1 MELNIVYNEDCL
13 ETMKR
18 MADKSVNLIIADF
31 PYFEVKGEFDFI
43 WKDFDEF
50 LEWVEV
56 CAKEFKRILAD
67 NGSLYVYGDAKK
79 IAYKQII
86 FDKYFNLENN
96 LVWYKPDCMA
106 KKGIGEFRS
115 FAPSTE
121 RILFYSNEIEETGLQ
136 RINND
141 QELYKPIRDYFKKQ
155 RELISHISYNEI
167 NKKCFNTASNG
178 GGMASNILTSY
189 KKGWTFPTK
198 EKYEALQKIGICL
211 KSYNDLKKQYELL
224 RDEYNG
230 LIENIE
236 GLRRPFNNTKYEDV
250 LFFNQDIFLYN
261 KYNHPTIKPPKL
273 SAELIKISS
282 RENDLVY
289 IPFGGSGTELEQC
302 HLLNRKYIGSEL
314 EKKYCDIIEDRIK
327 NAKGEVGL
335 FSNEMIQRSLF

>member
-1 MELNIVYNEDCL
+1 MEVNKVYNEDCL
-13 ETMKR
+13 KTMKR
-18 MADKSVNLIIADF
+18 IKDKSVNLIIADF

-43 WKDFDEF
+43 WKSFDDF
-50 LEWVEV
+50 LQWVEI

-96 LVWYKPDCMA
+96 LVWYKPDCMC

-115 FAPSTE
+115 FSPSTE
-121 RILFYSNEIEETGLQ
+121 RILFYSNEVEETGLQ
-136 RINND
+136 IINND
-141 QELYKPIRDYFKKQ
+141 QELYKPIRDYFKEQ
-155 RELISHISYNEI
+155 RELIKNISYNEI
-167 NKKCFNTASNG
+167 NKKCFGTASNG

-198 EKYEALQKIGICL
+198 EKYEALQKIGICQKPYEYL
-211 KSYNDLKKQYELL
+211 RRQYNDLKAGY
-224 RDEYNG
+224 DG
-230 LIENIE
+230 LIDGVEAK
-236 GLRRPFNNTKYEDV
+236 RRPFNNTKYEDV
-250 LFFNQDIFLYN
+250 LSFNQDIHLYN
-261 KYNHPTIKPPKL
+261 KYNHPTLKPPKL

-314 EKKYCDIIEDRIK
+314 EPKYCEIIEDRIK
-327 NAKGEVGL
+327 SAKGEVGL
-335 FSNEMIQRSLF
+335 FAQPTQGSLF

>member
-1 MELNIVYNEDCL
+1 MQKEKIENMIGKIYCEDCL

-18 MADKSVNLIIADF
+18 IDDKSINLIIADF
-31 PYFEVKGEFDFI
+31 PYFEVKGDFDFI

-121 RILFYSNEIEETGLQ
+121 RILFYSNEIVNIEG
-136 RINND
+136 ICVNNA
-141 QELYKPIRDYFKKQ
+141 RDYI
-155 RELISHISYNEI
+155 RNEI
-167 NKKCFNTASNG
+167 IRAKGKIIFKDVNKALGTATNG
-178 GGMASNILTSY
+178 GGVASATLSLDKTVP
-189 KKGWTFPTK
+189 TMMTK
-198 EKYEALQKIGICL
+198 EH
-211 KSYNDLKKQYELL
+211 YNLL
-224 RDEYNG
+224 RIWLNSSKEYEY
-230 LIENIE
+230 LRKEYE
-236 GLRRPFNNTKYEDV
+236 DLRRPFNNTKYEDV
-250 LFFNQDIFLYN
+250 LSFNQDIFLYN

-282 RENDLVY
+282 KENDLVY

-302 HLLNRKYIGSEL
+302 HLLNRRYIGSEL

-335 FSNEMIQRSLF
+335 FSNELIQRSLF

>member
-1 MELNIVYNEDCL
+1 MELNKVYNEDCRI
-13 ETMKR
+13 TMKR
-18 MADKSVNLIIADF
+18 IKDKSVNLIIADF

-43 WKDFDEF
+43 WKDFNEF

-56 CAKEFKRILAD
+56 CAKEFKRILSD

-121 RILFYSNEIEETGLQ
+121 RILFYSNEIVSIEGICVNNIREYIRSEILRAKGKIVFKD
-136 RINND
+136 IN
-141 QELYKPIRDYFKKQ
+141 QAIG
-155 RELISHISYNEI
+155 
-167 NKKCFNTASNG
+167 TATNG
-178 GGMASNILTSY
+178 GGVASATLSLEKAEPTMM
-189 KKGWTFPTK
+189 TK
-198 EKYEALQKIGICL
+198 EHYNKLKNWLNDNQDYE
-211 KSYNDLKKQYELL
+211 YLKKDYEYLKK
-224 RDEYNG
+224 DYEY
-230 LIENIE
+230 LKKDYDD
-236 GLRRPFNNTKYEDV
+236 LRRPFNNTKYEDV
-250 LFFNQDIFLYN
+250 LSFNQDIHLYN
-261 KYNHPTIKPPKL
+261 KYNHPTLKPPKL

-314 EKKYCDIIEDRIK
+314 ELKYCEIIEDRIK
-327 NAKGEVGL
+327 HAKGEVGL
-335 FSNEMIQRSLF
+335 FSNEIIQGSLF